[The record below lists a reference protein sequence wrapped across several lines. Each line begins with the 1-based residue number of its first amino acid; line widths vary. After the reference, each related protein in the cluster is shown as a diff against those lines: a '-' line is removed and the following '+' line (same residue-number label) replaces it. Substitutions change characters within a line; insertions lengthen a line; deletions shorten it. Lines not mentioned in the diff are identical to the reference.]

1 MKGAK
6 PKLIVDND
14 AISKVPAPPSWMAK
28 DAKAEW
34 RRIMPALV
42 DRKILTNAD
51 MGSVENYCI
60 AIGRAR
66 EVEALIQR
74 DGIDPVLCRLQDK
87 AVQTA
92 RQLAAELGLTP
103 VSRSR
108 PSVRE
113 GVDDDDTS
121 PLAV

>member
-14 AISKVPAPPSWMAK
+14 AISKVPAPPSWMGK
-28 DAKAEW
+28 DAKTEW

-51 MGSVENYCI
+51 MGSVENYCVS
-60 AIGRAR
+60 IGRAR
-66 EVEALIQR
+66 EVEALIQK

-113 GVDDDDTS
+113 AADDDDDS
-121 PLAV
+121 PLGL

>member
-51 MGSVENYCI
+51 MGSVENYCVS
-60 AIGRAR
+60 IGRAR
-66 EVEALIQR
+66 EVEALIQK

>member
-14 AISKVPAPPSWMAK
+14 AISTVPAPPSWMAK

-60 AIGRAR
+60 SIGRAR
-66 EVEALIQR
+66 EVEALIQK